1 VWPRGRRFEPAQ
13 GAFLTWLREQVI
25 EGDSVA
31 DQTA

>member
-1 VWPRGRRFEPAQ
+1 
-13 GAFLTWLREQVI
+13 VI